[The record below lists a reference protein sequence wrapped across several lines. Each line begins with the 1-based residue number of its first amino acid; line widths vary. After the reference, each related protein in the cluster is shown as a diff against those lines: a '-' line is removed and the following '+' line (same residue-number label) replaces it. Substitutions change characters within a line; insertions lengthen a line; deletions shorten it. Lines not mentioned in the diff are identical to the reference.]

1 MLLRQPML
9 IFNFPGK
16 KNTRSSL
23 LASKTYRKLKFQ
35 TAIMLDGFFPAS
47 KVKKKKKKL
56 RNPSQC
62 ETEFGVCQPAVA
74 EASYEPASK
83 VSFNTLPRKRYK

>member
-1 MLLRQPML
+1 M
-9 IFNFPGK
+9 F
-16 KNTRSSL
+16 
-23 LASKTYRKLKFQ
+23 
-35 TAIMLDGFFPAS
+35 DGFLPAS
-47 KVKKKKKKL
+47 KVKKKKQKL

-83 VSFNTLPRKRYK
+83 VSINTLPRKTYK